1 MKIIKRG
8 EIPNKIK
15 RFTCRYCGTI
25 FEADNT
31 EYRCADQLAYLY
43 DGISAYCECPVCGKT
58 ADT

>member
-8 EIPNKIK
+8 EIPNQVR

-31 EYRCADQLAYLY
+31 EYRRADQLAYIH
-43 DGISAYCECPVCGKT
+43 DGISAYCKCPVCGQI
-58 ADT
+58 ADA